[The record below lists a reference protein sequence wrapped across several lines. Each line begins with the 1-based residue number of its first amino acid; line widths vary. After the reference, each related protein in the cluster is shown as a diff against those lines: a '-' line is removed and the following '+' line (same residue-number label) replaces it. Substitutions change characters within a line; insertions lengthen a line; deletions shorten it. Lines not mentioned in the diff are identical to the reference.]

1 VGSSIPYIPPWIRA
15 WYIVYIIY
23 LTQIFL
29 RRRGNCY
36 FSHNARAHEKRHL
49 RTIPLSL
56 LYIPDFWYPT
66 SRRIRHLVRL
76 AVTMVSGHGRIK
88 AENSFGLVVFVSV
101 SLLIS
106 AQAILYIAQHEFTKT
121 PSIAQF
127 IRHIIV
133 SNSTPKAGQ
142 GSSTDPLIGLTRA
155 CFSKRCWAPLF
166 KFQCALGQGL
176 CNFLGQS

>member
-1 VGSSIPYIPPWIRA
+1 MERKD
-15 WYIVYIIY
+15 
-23 LTQIFL
+23 TQDYPHRSQKVDQSEN

-56 LYIPDFWYPT
+56 LCIPDPGCPT

-76 AVTMVSGHGRIK
+76 AVTMVSGYGRIK

-127 IRHIIV
+127 IRHIIA
-133 SNSTPKAGQ
+133 SNCIAKVGKI
-142 GSSTDPLIGLTRA
+142 SSTDP
-155 CFSKRCWAPLF
+155 
-166 KFQCALGQGL
+166 
-176 CNFLGQS
+176 